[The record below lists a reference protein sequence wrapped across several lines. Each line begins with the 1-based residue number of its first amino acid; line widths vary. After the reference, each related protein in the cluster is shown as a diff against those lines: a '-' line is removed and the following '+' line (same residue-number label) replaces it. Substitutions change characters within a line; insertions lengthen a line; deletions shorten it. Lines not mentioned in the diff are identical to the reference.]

1 MKPTMQ
7 TILSGQNA
15 NALQAVL
22 ASLLHLPIESIP
34 VFSDSVDSLKEVNA
48 FLRPYGM
55 AYMDVSDFED
65 DCLEYGISGCH
76 HAISGLT
83 NGSTNDLHTCVAADG
98 QLIFDPHPSR
108 VGIERTV
115 LHGVFIALQPW
126 RLTGPKHEGRQDLAP
141 GQMRCPRCNFRLI
154 RSVLNANTGAISDGT
169 SRSEPCPNGCGP
181 LWPVNWREEA
191 QDLAHVAHTA
201 KERTQAAERK
211 ADVLRKAL
219 IALVGADTPE
229 DLKQLDA
236 TIRMLPLP
244 ESDRAIT
251 INAIQALLQ
260 TADEPS
266 HVVASSWDGDRP

>member
-1 MKPTMQ
+1 MKPTTQ

-55 AYMDVSDFED
+55 AYMIVSDFDTYCE
-65 DCLEYGISGCH
+65 ENGISGCH
-76 HAISGLT
+76 HEIAGFTKRSA
-83 NGSTNDLHTCVAADG
+83 DVWHACVAADG

-108 VGIERTV
+108 SGLTATMA
-115 LHGVFIALQPW
+115 HGVFIALHPW
-126 RLTGPKHEGRQDLAP
+126 RLTEPKHDGRQDRAP
-141 GQMRCPRCNFRLI
+141 GQMRCPRCNFHL
-154 RSVLNANTGAISDGT
+154 VLSALSDGGAQ
-169 SRSEPCPNGCGP
+169 SEPCLNGCGP
-181 LWPVNWREEA
+181 LWPITWREEA
-191 QDLAHVAHTA
+191 QERANAA
-201 KERTQAAERK
+201 YAANERTLAAERK
-211 ADVLRKAL
+211 VQVLRKAL

-229 DLKQLDA
+229 DLKQMEA
-236 TIRMLPLP
+236 TIRMLPVP
-244 ESDRAIT
+244 DSDRAIT